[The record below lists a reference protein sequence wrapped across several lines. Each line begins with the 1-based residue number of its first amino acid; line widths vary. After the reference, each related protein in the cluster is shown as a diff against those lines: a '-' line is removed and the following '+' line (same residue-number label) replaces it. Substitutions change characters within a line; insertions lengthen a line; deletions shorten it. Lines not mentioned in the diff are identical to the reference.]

1 MKTVIAGA
9 LGVLTSLCLLT
20 PGPSHA
26 QMGMSMCKEGYVYEL
41 SRNVCVHKSK
51 KAKAAK
57 KKESTK

>member
-1 MKTVIAGA
+1 MKTIIAIA
-9 LGVLTSLCLLT
+9 LGVLTSLCLLD
-20 PGPSHA
+20 PRPSHA
-26 QMGMSMCKEGYVYEL
+26 QMGMSMCKEGYVYES